1 MSKEYQPLDVNLHP
15 IGVLMPG
22 KFYAIEDEG
31 SITLPEAGV
40 YRVFVNGDY
49 TYITCTYPGE
59 SDSPRLDFVNGT
71 IEYFYF
77 PAGTVVK
84 NNVDYTGVYISKM
97 K

>member
-15 IGVLMPG
+15 IGVLQPE
-22 KFYAIEDEG
+22 KFYAIEDAG
-31 SITLPEAGV
+31 SITLPESGV
-40 YRVFVNGDY
+40 YRVFVVGD

-59 SDSPRLDFVNGT
+59 SESPRLDFVNGT

-84 NNVDYTGVYISKM
+84 NNIDSTSVYLTKM

>member
-22 KFYAIEDEG
+22 KFYAIDDVS

-40 YRVFVNGDY
+40 YRVFVDGDY
-49 TYITCTYPGE
+49 TFITCTYPGE
-59 SDSPRLDFVNGT
+59 SASTRLDFVYGT

-77 PAGTVVK
+77 PSGTVVK
-84 NNVDYTGVYISKM
+84 NEVDSTSVYLTKM